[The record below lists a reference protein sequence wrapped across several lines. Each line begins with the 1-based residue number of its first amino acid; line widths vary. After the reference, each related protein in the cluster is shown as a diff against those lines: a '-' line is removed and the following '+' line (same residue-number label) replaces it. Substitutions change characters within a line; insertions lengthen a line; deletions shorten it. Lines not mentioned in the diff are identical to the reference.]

1 MKSSLRVA
9 AAVFLLAVT
18 ADAQP
23 RSILTDHFIITYTPG
38 TERTARRVAEV
49 AEEVF
54 PHLAAAFGYYDD
66 YAPIHIRVRD
76 DSDYGNGAASDYTN
90 DVHIWASNLDW
101 EIRGEHDWI
110 RNVLTHEITHVMTL
124 DKARKKWPF
133 RFGLVRVSRFDS
145 NPDISF
151 NFPLY
156 YLSAPKWW
164 IEGIAQMGP
173 YEFGWDTWDSHR
185 DMVLRMAVL
194 EEDLH
199 SYNEMGTL
207 SNRTGGYRAEMVY
220 NQGFALLIYIADQ
233 YGRDKVDELQ
243 EHVGFLSFEVAIRR
257 VLGISAGQLY
267 RDWVRFL
274 RDQYDQQVA
283 EILTEGFFEGTDL
296 GDVNGGVIDF
306 HPAYS
311 PDGRKLAYISS
322 EDRDYRL
329 PRLIIYDLDTG
340 ERRSLDGWVDTRV
353 SWSPDGEK
361 VYFLR
366 NRRGHNDLAVYDLD
380 SEKERLLSAG
390 LRARDPHVSP
400 DGKQI
405 AFSRLHDGNANL
417 CLINVD
423 GTGLRQLTDFEDGAQ
438 IYAPRWSPD
447 GESLLFS
454 LFRGHDRD
462 IAMIRADSPA
472 KPKDWGLRDRE
483 PKGRVPS
490 AADGDSAAADS
501 GASAAGAWS
510 DSLTYPD
517 ADSSGFRLVLATRA
531 DERDPF
537 WLPDGSGFVFASDRG
552 GVFNLYRH
560 HLASGDVVQITN
572 VVGGAFTPTVSAGG
586 RVAYAGYHADNFD
599 LREFDLGAFER
610 EVAWPAPLDRDYQ
623 GKVELPKLSEE
634 YTVTQPYGRR
644 LYDFIPL
651 LQVGP
656 TFIGNQFGLNQVS
669 AGAFLLT
676 TNVFGGDFMAQGI
689 LGKNFRE
696 KTDLNTDFLL
706 LYERR
711 LFPARGNNL
720 VLNPSVYAF
729 ARRREIDYVI
739 NTESRRDIILE
750 LEDGHPQEL
759 PQSIYWNRPP
769 LAILSRDEIT
779 YAIRTESMRRDPI
792 LAPETLYAVTSDST
806 GLLIPEAVRHYFT
819 IDTRQNRFKDVFDL
833 SGFGFELPLGRRNE
847 FVMQYLRRDYTE
859 NWDLERRRYHLQKFV
874 VQDSMDI
881 SGSLPP
887 ELVKLDTLLIGPDDP
902 HTWYRGLD
910 FFDAHDLS
918 LVWRHRHLKPT
929 KDYLINPTGR
939 AATLVYRYRKAALA
953 DSLYDLD
960 EQSALLDTPFDIFSA
975 KRRPVTVNEY
985 IFSYTERLGLPF
997 YNRLSVEVLGAYHNF
1012 RLKPGFVEGGG
1023 IFEGRFYWPL
1033 RYYIGGQNFLSGYPY
1048 FFRSGSKLLYAKAAY
1063 SFPILRRIDARF
1075 LNFTFAKAYAEV
1087 FAETGTVSSS
1097 PSVSLGE
1104 IDFDP
1109 RNVIHDLPRVLEED
1123 YLSDVGAEL
1132 RLELFTNYQIPLR
1145 AYVQV
1150 AHPLNRD
1157 RLQREAARERG
1168 LDPGDPEAPPKIDK
1182 WRYYFGLGFFPVDLL
1197 SAGGR
1202 IAQARLFD

>member
-156 YLSAPKWW
+156 YLTAPKWW

-283 EILTEGFFEGTDL
+283 GILTEGFFEGTDL

-340 ERRSLDGWVDTRV
+340 ERRTLDGWVDTRV
-353 SWSPDGEK
+353 SWSPDGKK

-380 SEKERLLSAG
+380 SEKERRLSAG

-405 AFSRLHDGNANL
+405 AFSRLRDGNANL
-417 CLINVD
+417 CLINVN

-438 IYAPRWSPD
+438 TYAPRWSPD

-472 KPKDWGLRDRE
+472 KPKDWGLRDRKA
-483 PKGRVPS
+483 KGRVPS
-490 AADGDSAAADS
+490 AANGDSAAADS
-501 GASAAGAWS
+501 GASAAGGAWS

-560 HLASGDVVQITN
+560 DLASGDVVQITN

-586 RVAYAGYHADNFD
+586 RVAYAGYHANDFD

-623 GKVELPKLSEE
+623 GKVEVPKLSEE
-634 YTVTQPYGRR
+634 YTVTQAYGRR
-644 LYDFIPL
+644 VYDFIPL

-669 AGAFLLT
+669 GGAVLVA
-676 TNVFGGDFMAQGI
+676 TNVFGGEFIGQGI

-711 LFPARGNNL
+711 LFPLQGNNIA
-720 VLNPSVYAF
+720 LNPSLFAAF
-729 ARRREIDYVI
+729 RRREIDYVI
-739 NTESRRDIILE
+739 NTESRRD
-750 LEDGHPQEL
+750 
-759 PQSIYWNRPP
+759 
-769 LAILSRDEIT
+769 T
-779 YAIRTESMRRDPI
+779 I
-792 LAPETLYAVTSDST
+792 LAAGIVYGATSDTT
-806 GLLIPEAVRHYFT
+806 GLLIPRANRYLYDL
-819 IDTRQNRFKDVFDL
+819 DTRKNRFKDAFDFMSVGL
-833 SGFGFELPLGRRNE
+833 ELPLGRRQQ
-847 FVMQYLRRDYTE
+847 FIMQYLRRSYAED
-859 NWDLERRRYHLQKFV
+859 WDLERLRVREQVFV
-874 VQDSMDI
+874 IQDSTDVT
-881 SGSLPP
+881 GALPP
-887 ELVKLDTLLIGPDDP
+887 RLVSQDTLLIGPDDP
-902 HTWYRGLD
+902 HTWYRGLE
-910 FFDAHDLS
+910 FFDSHDLS
-918 LVWRHRHLKPT
+918 LAWRYRHLKPT
-929 KDYLINPTGR
+929 KDYLVNPTGR
-939 AATLVYRYRKAALA
+939 AATLVYRYRKAGLA
-953 DSLYDLD
+953 DSLY
-960 EQSALLDTPFDIFSA
+960 EQSSLVGVPLDVLAP

-985 IFSYTERLGLPF
+985 IFSYSERLGLPF
-997 YNRLSVEVLGAYHNF
+997 YNRLSLEVLGAFHNF

-1087 FAETGTVSSS
+1087 FAETGTVSNAS
-1097 PSVSLGE
+1097 SVSLGE

-1145 AYVQV
+1145 AYLQV
-1150 AHPLNRD
+1150 AHPLNRN
-1157 RLQREAARERG
+1157 RLQRESAKERG
-1168 LDPGDPEAPPKIDK
+1168 LDLEDPEAPPKIDK
-1182 WRYYFGLGFFPVDLL
+1182 WRYYFGLGFFPADLL